1 MIYVALPAL
10 LDSSILILILIFFFF
25 DLVLFMYI
33 LAGLLLDMDVAQ
45 AGLELTIALLPR
57 PSKY

>member
-1 MIYVALPAL
+1 MIYMALPAL
-10 LDSSILILILIFFFF
+10 LDSSILIRILIFFF

-33 LAGLLLDMDVAQ
+33 LAGLLLDKDVAQ